1 MSTASYSSA
10 EFYFSLS
17 KTIVNTFGILTNGI
31 CVVVFFNSKMKDI
44 SFKYM
49 LTQSINDCIY
59 FSILAFN
66 FLNVCSID
74 EVRTSLGIHLYFII
88 SNLVSSILAIFYI
101 FIEIWLSLNRY
112 LMLKNKKSLD
122 KLFSF
127 KKTLFFLAILSFIY
141 YFPQAFLY
149 EIKSNTNS
157 TSTNKT
163 IYFHEHSTFS
173 KTNFGKILFIFL
185 EVLRIFLNSLL
196 VPFINILFMIE
207 YRKRSK
213 KKAEI
218 RAKYNL
224 ASIKN

>member
-1 MSTASYSSA
+1 MSTASYSSS

-17 KTIVNTFGILTNGI
+17 RTIAHTLGILTNGI
-31 CVVVFFNSKMKDI
+31 CVAVFLNPKMKDI

-66 FLNVCSID
+66 LLSVCSID
-74 EVRTSLGIHLYFII
+74 EVRTSLGIYLYFMI
-88 SNLVSSILAIFYI
+88 SYLVSSILAIFYI

-127 KKTLFFLAILSFIY
+127 KKTLFFIAILSFIY

-149 EIKSNTNS
+149 EIKSSKNFTL
-157 TSTNKT
+157 TNKT
-163 IYFHEHSTFS
+163 IYSHEHSTFS
-173 KTNFGKILFIFL
+173 KTNFGQILFIFL
-185 EVLRIFLNSLL
+185 EVLRIFMNSLL

-207 YRKRSK
+207 HRKRSN

-218 RAKYNL
+218 RAKYNV
-224 ASIKN
+224 ASK